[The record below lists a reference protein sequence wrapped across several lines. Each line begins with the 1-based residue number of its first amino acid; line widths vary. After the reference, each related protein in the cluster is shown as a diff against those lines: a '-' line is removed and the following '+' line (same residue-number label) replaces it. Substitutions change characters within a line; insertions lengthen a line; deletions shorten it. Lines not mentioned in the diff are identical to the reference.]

1 MKYGAKPRR
10 PTVNAEQILIYKDRN
25 GIVREILPHNYWIN
39 RRTPVG
45 EDAELWERKPHGGKR
60 LLEWNRVIKNKA
72 KEAKL

>member
-1 MKYGAKPRR
+1 MS
-10 PTVNAEQILIYKDRN
+10 TEEILIYKDYN

-45 EDAELWERKPHGGKR
+45 EHAELWERKPHGGKR
-60 LLEWNRVIKNKA
+60 LLEWNRVIKKKA